1 MWLLFRLLMFVTGI
15 VYRASS
21 LFLKKSDLATFPG
34 NLQLKLENKRVS
46 LTSSKFKSRIHL
58 KIDSRNSF
66 RLVPENTWFKF
77 YKSAGFAREIQV
89 GDPEF
94 DRKFYV
100 AAENRGFMKRL
111 RSDKALRDSLIKL
124 HNLGFNRFIS
134 NGNGYLE
141 IDNPSTA
148 IDDPTGLLQDL
159 EQIKSSLNTVEKSSF
174 FDEPTR
180 AFVLLF
186 ELIFYGL
193 VGYYAGTF
201 IRLITSA
208 LTFNAITEGV
218 IHLDIYDYFLKG
230 LITSGVLISILV
242 ILTLLLFRRTSLA
255 PLVFYDFVFPAS
267 VLSLI
272 VGIQL
277 FGDLNRLL
285 DRSPTVLTEAYFE
298 KKFTKDLGGRWSR
311 SSGIQFFINLR
322 FRSNP
327 SGIPGTLSVSP
338 LLQAKLIK
346 GDGVEIETRRGFFDS
361 PYIEEI
367 RMVAYPKKLDPTSK
381 IQDQL
386 DYSYFQ
392 KIAKWTAEQEVSMEG
407 PPKTLV
413 WEEVRYSSGQLQVK
427 APIVDGTLTGT
438 AEYWFENGAR
448 SASISWL
455 RGQMHGRAKF
465 HNEKNRLTQ
474 SNSYRFGKLH
484 GLSSWYNDKGEVTQ
498 RTLYEE
504 DQVISYDQKILDALA
519 KEVGEF

>member
-1 MWLLFRLLMFVTGI
+1 
-15 VYRASS
+15 
-21 LFLKKSDLATFPG
+21 LKKSGFETYPG
-34 NLQLKLENKRVS
+34 NILLKIKNKRVS
-46 LTSSKFKSRIHL
+46 LTSSKFKSTIQL
-58 KIDSRNSF
+58 KIDSKIFF
-66 RLVPENTWFKF
+66 RLVPENSWFKF
-77 YKSAGFAREIQV
+77 YKSAGFSREIQV
-89 GDPEF
+89 GDPAF
-94 DRKFYV
+94 DEKFYV
-100 AAENRGFMKRL
+100 AAENRGFL
-111 RSDKALRDSLIKL
+111 ISLSSDKALRDSLIKL
-124 HNLGFNRFIS
+124 HDLGFTRFIS
-134 NGNGYLE
+134 NGTGYLE
-141 IDNPSTA
+141 IDNPSSA
-148 IDDPTGLLQDL
+148 VEEPTSLLQDL
-159 EQIKSSLNTVEKSSF
+159 EQIKISLNNVQKSSF
-174 FDEPTR
+174 FDEPMM
-180 AFVLLF
+180 AFIILF

-193 VGYYAGTF
+193 IGYYIATF
-201 IRLITSA
+201 IRLASSG
-208 LTFNAITEGV
+208 LTFNLITESV
-218 IHLDIYDYFLKG
+218 IHLDIYDYFVKG
-230 LITSGVLISILV
+230 LITSAVLISVSIA
-242 ILTLLLFRRTSLA
+242 LTLLLFRKTSLA
-255 PLVFYDFVFPAS
+255 PLVFYTFVFPAS
-267 VLSLI
+267 GLLLI
-272 VGIQL
+272 AGVQF

-367 RMVAYPKKLDPTSK
+367 RMVAYPKKLDPTAK

-392 KIAKWTAEQEVSMEG
+392 KIANWTPEQEVSTEG
-407 PPKTLV
+407 PPKTIV
-413 WEEVRYSSGQLQVK
+413 WEEVRYSSGQLRVR

-438 AEYWFENGAR
+438 VEYWFENGAR

-465 HNEKNRLTQ
+465 YNEKNRLTQ
-474 SNSYRFGKLH
+474 LNSYRFGKLH

-498 RTLYEE
+498 RALYEE